1 MLDSI
6 LLAHRAQLTAL
17 ANDWLA
23 SGATSF
29 AMWSDDAPI
38 EVWPAHPA
46 EQTNYLTEPIWI
58 NGQMVGELRV
68 TGVDTPT
75 AQERLKAEADI
86 VQHLVRMEYELNNIA
101 EELIDTRDQLLALYG
116 LTQATRNFLDTEQL
130 LETLALETA
139 RLAKVEGALFYVQ
152 MEEREPL
159 VRYYPSPVLD
169 LETLQGFIAE
179 IKATNQEYM
188 WSQDAT
194 VESRIKNL
202 LLVPIHIRGAE
213 TAVLGIFNKL
223 GGGGFTSPDVKLA
236 SAIAEHAGAQIE
248 NVVMYQANLEQ
259 ARLQTEM
266 ELAQR
271 VQLQLLPQ
279 KPPVV
284 TGLDL
289 WSGSKPASQ
298 VGGDFY
304 DFVAPKDQA
313 FSFAVGDIS
322 GKGMPAALLM
332 AMTRMMIR
340 SKINVDPMPTPEAV
354 MDSANAEL
362 YNDFTDVS
370 MFATVFIGQYHSQKR
385 ELIYANAGHSPVIY
399 CPIDGQ
405 PQLLE
410 ADGTPMG
417 ILPVSLSADQ
427 RLVFRPGD
435 VLVVGTDG
443 FNEARNEQDEMFGYE
458 RLMQLIASLASQ
470 SAKEIADGLYSAV
483 AHFEQHTHQD
493 DDQTLFVLKCTE
505 S

>member
-1 MLDSI
+1 M
-6 LLAHRAQLTAL
+6 AHRAQLTAL

-29 AMWSDDAPI
+29 AMWSDDTPV
-38 EVWPAHPA
+38 EVWPSLPA
-46 EQTNYLTEPIWI
+46 DHTNYLTEPIWV

-68 TGVDTPT
+68 TGVDSPT

-86 VQHLVRMEYELNNIA
+86 VQHLVRMEHELNNMA

-139 RLAKVEGALFYVQ
+139 RLAKVEGSVFFVKMKDRTPLICFYPD
-152 MEEREPL
+152 PL
-159 VRYYPSPVLD
+159 IDLD
-169 LETLQGFIAE
+169 TLNGFIKE
-179 IKATNQEYM
+179 IQATKQEYM

-194 VESRIKNL
+194 VESRVKNL
-202 LLVPIHIRGAE
+202 LLVPIHLRGAE
-213 TAVLGIFNKL
+213 TAVLGLFNKL
-223 GGGGFTSPDVKLA
+223 GGDDFTSPDVKLA
-236 SAIAEHAGAQIE
+236 AAIAEHAGAQIE

-259 ARLQTEM
+259 ARMQTEM
-266 ELAQR
+266 ELAKR

-279 KPPVV
+279 EPPTVK
-284 TGLDL
+284 GLDL

-304 DFVAPKDQA
+304 DFIAKDDQP

-340 SKINVDPMPTPEAV
+340 SKINVAPVPTPEAV
-354 MDSANAEL
+354 MDKANEEL

-370 MFATVFIGQYHSQKR
+370 MFATVFIGQYHPQKR

-399 CPIDGQ
+399 CPIDGE

-417 ILPVSLSADQ
+417 ILPVSLSANQ
-427 RLVFRPGD
+427 RLIFRPGD
-435 VLVVGTDG
+435 VLIVGTDG
-443 FNEARNEQDEMFGYE
+443 FNEARNQHDEMFGYA
-458 RLMQLIASLASQ
+458 RLMQLISSLATK
-470 SAKEIADGLYSAV
+470 SAKEIAEGLYTAV
-483 AHFEQHTHQD
+483 AKFEQHTHQD
-493 DDQTLFVLKCTE
+493 DDQTLFVLKCTG
-505 S
+505 SN